1 MSDGPE
7 ELSADTPERLLNKAL
22 AAIDAALAPAD
33 PYTILSQL
41 RATVPPPPEGQSFPA
56 HMRAEFLAFSFIGNQ
71 VESADGLGTYF
82 RPRFTEVS
90 PDGSISPDISQL
102 TPEIIDH
109 WRMRSTLA
117 RHPVLRARYADLCW
131 VLGKK
136 VTGGREK
143 VGVARTAIDGYL
155 EAVNSNLCVHPT
167 TAIDYVGRALF
178 LSRSLKD
185 EARLNAAK
193 RATLQLEMRIAEDH
207 KMGLWGFSFELL
219 DDEYRLLSQEEA
231 AAVAKDLELRL
242 SRLTDPTLSDDAVN
256 PHAAEQAAQ
265 LLSRYYKKRRRDAD
279 AKRVVL
285 ASGAAFIRAGR
296 AQTPLVAAA
305 WLQDIHQLYTENG
318 MSDEAAALEIPL
330 AALNEEGMKS
340 MRSISAKVEV
350 PSGEI
355 EEYVSKMTA
364 GTTTEAFE
372 RIAVQF
378 LPNRE
383 RIEKRLKEATVVAPL
398 SSMLSLSLD
407 DKKGRNV
414 AVVGSW
420 CVVFVGR
427 VVHQM
432 TEEIT
437 VEWQFLDLVL
447 EELNERGVL
456 TSEAILEFL
465 FSSAAFT
472 KDREFVLRRGID
484 ALLAEDWLGALHF
497 LIPQIEFSIRTIA
510 KRLGASVSKHR
521 RGGGMLLRTLDEL
534 LRESKLGD
542 LLGNDSMLYLRVVL
556 TDQRGLN
563 LRNVI
568 CHGDAEEG
576 MFHRAAAQRLLH
588 VLLFLAMVRAASPA
602 PAPSVSSQM
611 PQPSKTHSKRKKRKR
626 K

>member
-7 ELSADTPERLLNKAL
+7 ELSADTPERSLNKAL
-22 AAIDAALAPAD
+22 ATIDAALAPAD

-71 VESADGLGTYF
+71 VESADGWGTYF
-82 RPRFTEVS
+82 RPMFTEVA
-90 PDGSISPDISQL
+90 PDGKISPDISQL

-109 WRMRSTLA
+109 WRMRSKLA

-131 VLGKK
+131 FLGKK
-136 VTGGREK
+136 VTGRGEK
-143 VGVARTAIDGYL
+143 VRVARTAIDAYL
-155 EAVNSNLCVHPT
+155 EAVNSNLCAHST
-167 TAIDYVGRALF
+167 TAIDYAGRALY

-193 RATLQLEMRIAEDH
+193 QATLQLEMRIAEDH
-207 KMGLWGFSFELL
+207 KIGLWGFSFELL
-219 DDEYRLLSQEEA
+219 DEEYRLLSPKEA

-242 SRLTDPTLSDDAVN
+242 ARLTDPSLPDDAVN
-256 PHAAEQAAQ
+256 PHAAGHAAE
-265 LLSRYYKKRRRDAD
+265 LLARYYKKRRRDAD
-279 AKRVVL
+279 AKRVL
-285 ASGAAFIRAGR
+285 LSCGDAFTRAGR
-296 AQTPLVAAA
+296 AEAPLVAAA
-305 WLQDIHQLYTENG
+305 WLQDVHQLYTDNG
-318 MSDEAAALEIPL
+318 MTDDAAALEIPL

-340 MRSISAKVEV
+340 MRGISAKVEV
-350 PSGEI
+350 PREEI
-355 EEYVSKMTA
+355 EQYVSKMTV
-364 GTTTEAFE
+364 GTTSETFE
-372 RIAVQF
+372 RIAGHF

-383 RIEKRLKEATVVAPL
+383 RIEERLKEATVMAPL
-398 SSMLSLSLD
+398 SSALSRSLVD
-407 DKKGRNV
+407 QKGRNV
-414 AVVGSW
+414 AVVGSMSDD
-420 CVVFVGR
+420 FEGR

-432 TEEIT
+432 TEDIT
-437 VEWQFLDLVL
+437 VEWQFLDLIL
-447 EELNERGVL
+447 EELKERGVL
-456 TSEAILEFL
+456 TSETILEFL

-542 LLGNDSMLYLRVVL
+542 LLENDSTLYLRVVL

-588 VLLFLAMVRAASPA
+588 VLLFLAMVRASSQPLAPGA
-602 PAPSVSSQM
+602 PAQKPQTPKTRSQRKR
-611 PQPSKTHSKRKKRKR
+611 PKRK
-626 K
+626 